1 MLPPVSPLGSSRIAA
16 AIRSVDDASRSVS
29 DSASTRGPGE
39 DPGAGLLYAREGGD
53 PPARESEAVA
63 DGYVTP
69 PPGARLTEA
78 QCSHL
83 RAVSGFPAMPELAD
97 FFTAS
102 FGPRWAVTGS
112 VALRLHAA
120 RLGRTDVLQDRPA
133 ADVDVAFLGDPRSAL
148 GHALSAAGLD
158 SPLRYDSQDT
168 RSPTSFDFAAGMKVD
183 VMPRDAERWGS
194 VTDAIDIAG
203 IPVMSL
209 TGLARSKRLAV
220 EAGRDAGAGSALERD
235 TQDLALLRALHSADD
250 AATRRSRSLASY
262 ARIGPGPF
270 EVKP

>member
-1 MLPPVSPLGSSRIAA
+1 MLPPASPLGSSSVVA
-16 AIRSVDDASRSVS
+16 AIRSLDDANRCVS
-29 DSASTRGPGE
+29 DSASNRGPGT
-39 DPGAGLLYAREGGD
+39 DPGARLLDGREGGE
-53 PPARESEAVA
+53 PEVRASEAVG

-69 PPGARLTEA
+69 PPGGRLTEA

-148 GHALSAAGLD
+148 GHALSAAGRD
-158 SPLRYDSQDT
+158 SPLRYASQDT
-168 RSPTSFDFAAGMKVD
+168 QSPTSFDFAAGMKVD
-183 VMPRDAERWGS
+183 VMPRDAGRWGS

-209 TGLARSKRLAV
+209 AGLARSKRLAV

-235 TQDLALLRALHSADD
+235 MKDLARIGELHSEDT
-250 AATRRSRSLASY
+250 AATRRSRSLASD
-262 ARIGPGPF
+262 ARIGPARS
-270 EVKP
+270 EVTP